1 METITD
7 NTITK
12 PEFGTSNETLRAENA
27 SLKRQIAL
35 LLRDSNMMNEAA
47 LQGNLDVSIN
57 VAEFEGD
64 FTTIANGINAFA
76 EQMRTTFLDINN
88 NVDRLA
94 NGDFAAQ
101 ITNDYKGAFA
111 VTKVAVNALGTNLN
125 NLIIDSNMMNAEALN
140 GNLDVSIDDAKYQ
153 GDFGKISGGINA
165 FAEQMRTTFLD
176 INNNVD
182 RLANGDFAA
191 QITNDYKGAF
201 AVTKVA
207 VNALGTNLNNLII
220 DSNMM
225 NAEALNGN
233 LDVSIDDA
241 KYQGDFGKISG
252 GINAFAEQMRT
263 TFLDINNN
271 VDRLANGDFAAQIT
285 NDYKGAFAVT
295 KVAVNALGT
304 NLNNLIIDSNMMNEE
319 GLKGNFEAQIE
330 TAKYQGDFGKI
341 TGGINNFAT
350 VVKDGFMDVNTNLD
364 RLSAGDFT
372 AQITNEYQGA
382 FNVAKQAVNNL
393 GTNLNNLI
401 IDSNMMNAEA
411 LNGNLD
417 VSIDDA
423 KYQGDFGK
431 ISGGINAFAEQMRTT
446 FLDINNNVDRLA
458 NGDFSAQITN
468 DYKGAF
474 AVTKVAVNAL
484 GTNLNNLIIDSNMMN
499 VEGAAGN
506 LNAQIETGKYQ
517 GDFGK
522 ITGGINDFA
531 TVVRDA
537 FLDVNDK
544 LDAMAQGD
552 LTVRVTNDYQGAFLV
567 AKNALNDMAD
577 RLQNIVIEV
586 KGGSSQIAGASE
598 QVSSTA
604 QSLSNGATEMAS
616 NLEETTSA
624 VEEMTGSINQNAQNA
639 RTTDDLATKAS
650 EMAEESGK
658 AVTQTV
664 EAMKEIATKIG
675 IVGDIANQTN
685 LLALNAAIEAARA
698 GEHGKGFAVV
708 AAEVRK
714 LAVRSQAAAQE
725 IRTITASSVQVSE
738 KAGELLKDMVP
749 QIKKTA
755 DLIQEIASASA
766 EQDSG
771 ISQIN
776 SAMTQL
782 DQVTQQNAAG
792 SEELASASEEMSAQ
806 AQQLIQMM
814 EFFRVDDVQQ
824 GRGFGAMPAR
834 SMPTAQAA
842 RPTVQARPEMA
853 QPRAVAQSSGGFSK
867 AVSIEKQGFERF

>member
-1 METITD
+1 
-7 NTITK
+7 
-12 PEFGTSNETLRAENA
+12 
-27 SLKRQIAL
+27 
-35 LLRDSNMMNEAA
+35 MMNAEA
-47 LQGNLDVSIN
+47 LNGNLDVSID
-57 VAEFEGD
+57 AAKYQGD
-64 FTTIANGINAFA
+64 FGKISGGINAFA

-94 NGDFAAQ
+94 SGDFAAQ
-101 ITNDYKGAFA
+101 ITNDYKGAFN

-182 RLANGDFAA
+182 RLASGDFAA

-201 AVTKVA
+201 
-207 VNALGTNLNNLII
+207 N
-220 DSNMM
+220 
-225 NAEALNGN
+225 
-233 LDVSIDDA
+233 
-241 KYQGDFGKISG
+241 
-252 GINAFAEQMRT
+252 
-263 TFLDINNN
+263 
-271 VDRLANGDFAAQIT
+271 
-285 NDYKGAFAVT
+285 VT

-319 GLKGNFEAQIE
+319 G
-330 TAKYQGDFGKI
+330 
-341 TGGINNFAT
+341 
-350 VVKDGFMDVNTNLD
+350 
-364 RLSAGDFT
+364 S
-372 AQITNEYQGA
+372 
-382 FNVAKQAVNNL
+382 
-393 GTNLNNLI
+393 
-401 IDSNMMNAEA
+401 
-411 LNGNLD
+411 
-417 VSIDDA
+417 
-423 KYQGDFGK
+423 
-431 ISGGINAFAEQMRTT
+431 
-446 FLDINNNVDRLA
+446 
-458 NGDFSAQITN
+458 
-468 DYKGAF
+468 
-474 AVTKVAVNAL
+474 
-484 GTNLNNLIIDSNMMN
+484 
-499 VEGAAGN
+499 AGN
-506 LNAQIETGKYQ
+506 LNAQIDTGKYQ

-552 LTVRVTNDYQGAFLV
+552 LTVRITNEYQGAFLV

-824 GRGFGAMPAR
+824 GRGFGATTTRA
-834 SMPTAQAA
+834 MPTAQARA
-842 RPTVQARPEMA
+842 TVQARPAVA
-853 QPRAVAQSSGGFSK
+853 QTHAVAQSSGGFSK